1 VHSLERLCYQRWRA
15 QRPAPTT
22 IFGGAGI
29 FPVRGG
35 AKLSETGRV
44 VMTKAERFQLVSER
58 LDTYPEQVIELQR
71 QLVSRVALGP
81 EVGGTGEADKAAFL
95 TQVLESWGLAVH
107 NYPALDDRV
116 PGGTRPNLV
125 AYLPGNRPEKVW
137 VLSHMDVVP
146 PGDLSLWESDPFTLR
161 VDGDRLYGR
170 GTEDDHHGIVMSLMA
185 VRAFLD
191 LGLTPERTLALA
203 LVADEETGNE
213 RGLAYVLREHPG
225 LFSPQD
231 LIVVPDAGSNDGAMI
246 EVAEKSILWLKVTL
260 LGQQGHASRPH
271 KAKNTLRAAAHVIV
285 ALDDLHREFPRHNPL
300 FRPPMSTFEPTKKEA
315 NVPNINTI
323 PGRNVFYLDCRVLP
337 DYDLTQ
343 VTERVRAI
351 ATAAAEKFGVTL
363 EVSPVQT
370 LASAPPTAP
379 DAPVVKA
386 LQQAIR
392 QVYGREATPQGIG
405 GGTVA
410 AFFRKAGLPAAVWM
424 TANDCAHQPN
434 EFCFLSHLLGDAKVL
449 AHVCL
454 MAE

>member
-1 VHSLERLCYQRWRA
+1 M
-15 QRPAPTT
+15 
-22 IFGGAGI
+22 
-29 FPVRGG
+29 
-35 AKLSETGRV
+35 K
-44 VMTKAERFQLVSER
+44 KAERFRLVSQR

-95 TQVLESWGLAVH
+95 TQVLESWGLEVR
-107 NYPALDDRV
+107 NYPAPDDRV
-116 PGGTRPNLV
+116 PGGARPNLV

-137 VLSHMDVVP
+137 VLSHTDVVP

-161 VDGDRLYGR
+161 VEGDRLYGR

-191 LGLTPERTLALA
+191 LGLTPERTIALA
-203 LVADEETGNE
+203 LVADEETGNDK
-213 RGLAYVLREHPG
+213 GLAYLLREHPG

-231 LIVVPDAGSNDGAMI
+231 LIIVPDAGSNDGTMI

-300 FRPPMSTFEPTKKEA
+300 FRPPISTFEPTRKDA

-323 PGRNVFYLDCRVLP
+323 PGKNVFYLDCRILP
-337 DYDLTQ
+337 EYDLAQ

-351 ATAAAEKFGVTL
+351 GAAAAEKFGVTL
-363 EVSPVQT
+363 DVEPVQT
-370 LASAPPTAP
+370 LASAPPTAVE
-379 DAPVVKA
+379 APVVKA

-392 QVYGREATPQGIG
+392 EVYGREALPQGIG

>member
-1 VHSLERLCYQRWRA
+1 
-15 QRPAPTT
+15 
-22 IFGGAGI
+22 
-29 FPVRGG
+29 
-35 AKLSETGRV
+35 
-44 VMTKAERFQLVSER
+44 MTKAERFRLVSER
-58 LDTYPEQVIELQR
+58 LDTYPGQVIELQR

-95 TQVLESWGLAVH
+95 TEVLKSWGLEVH
-107 NYPALDDRV
+107 NYPAPDDRV
-116 PGGTRPNLV
+116 PGGSRPNLV

-191 LGLTPERTLALA
+191 LHLTPERTLALA

-213 RGLAYVLREHPG
+213 RGLAYLLREHPG

-231 LIVVPDAGSNDGAMI
+231 LIIVPDAGSNDGTMI

-323 PGRNVFYLDCRVLP
+323 PGKNVFYLDCRVLP
-337 DYDLTQ
+337 DYDLAQ

-351 ATAAAEKFGVTL
+351 GSEAAGKFGVTL
-363 EVSPVQT
+363 EVEPVQT

-392 QVYGREATPQGIG
+392 QVYGREAHPQGIG

-410 AFFRKAGLPAAVWM
+410 AFFRQQGLPAAVWM

>member
-1 VHSLERLCYQRWRA
+1 M
-15 QRPAPTT
+15 TT
-22 IFGGAGI
+22 AEIF
-29 FPVRGG
+29 R
-35 AKLSETGRV
+35 R
-44 VMTKAERFQLVSER
+44 VSER
-58 LDTYPEQVIELQR
+58 LDTYHEQVIALQR
-71 QLVSRVALGP
+71 ELVSRVALGP
-81 EVGGTGEADKAAFL
+81 QVGGVGEGDKAAFL
-95 TQVLESWGLAVH
+95 EDLLESWGLEVH
-107 NYPALDDRV
+107 NYPAPDDRV
-116 PGGTRPNLV
+116 PLGSRPNLV
-125 AYLPGNRPEKVW
+125 AYLPGTRPEKVW
-137 VLSHMDVVP
+137 VLSHLDVVP

-191 LGLTPERTLALA
+191 LNLTPERTLALA
-203 LVADEETGNE
+203 LVADEETGNDK
-213 RGLAYVLREHPG
+213 GLAYLLREHPG

-231 LIVVPDAGSNDGAMI
+231 LIIVPDAGSNDGTMI

-285 ALDDLHREFPRHNPL
+285 ALDDLQREFPRPDPL
-300 FRPPMSTFEPTKKEA
+300 FRPPMSTFEPTRKEA

-323 PGRNVFYLDCRVLP
+323 PGKGVFYLDCRVLP
-337 DYDLTQ
+337 DYELDQ
-343 VTERVRAI
+343 VVERVRAM
-351 ATAAAEKFGVTL
+351 ATVAAGKFGVAV
-363 EVSPVQT
+363 EVEPVQT
-370 LASAPPTAP
+370 LPSAPPTSP
-379 DAPVVKA
+379 EAPVVKA

-410 AFFRKAGLPAAVWM
+410 AFFRQEGLPAAVWM

-434 EFCFLSHLLGDAKVL
+434 EFCFLSHILGDAKVL

-454 MAE
+454 LAG

>member
-1 VHSLERLCYQRWRA
+1 MTQAEKFRRL
-15 QRPAPTT
+15 
-22 IFGGAGI
+22 
-29 FPVRGG
+29 
-35 AKLSETGRV
+35 
-44 VMTKAERFQLVSER
+44 SER
-58 LDTYPEQVIELQR
+58 LDTYSDQVIELQR
-71 QLVSRVALGP
+71 QMVSRVALGP
-81 EVGGTGEADKAAFL
+81 EVGGTGEADKALFL
-95 TQVLESWGLAVH
+95 KDLLESWGLEVH
-107 NYPALDDRV
+107 DYPAPDDRV
-116 PGGTRPNLV
+116 PGGVRPNLV
-125 AYLPGNRPEKVW
+125 ACLSGKRPEKVW

-146 PGDLSLWESDPFTLR
+146 PGDISLWESDPFTLR
-161 VDGDRLYGR
+161 VEGDRLYGR

-191 LGLTPERTLALA
+191 LGITPERTLALA
-203 LVADEETGNE
+203 LVADEETGNDK
-213 RGLAYVLREHPG
+213 GLAYLLREHAG

-231 LIVVPDAGSNDGAMI
+231 LIIVPDAGSNDGTMI

-300 FRPPMSTFEPTKKEA
+300 FRPPMSTFEPTRKEA

-323 PGRNVFYLDCRVLP
+323 PGKNVFYLDCRVLP
-337 DYDLTQ
+337 DYDLDQ
-343 VTERVRAI
+343 VTERVRAM
-351 ATAAAEKFGVTL
+351 ATEAAGKFGVTVDV
-363 EVSPVQT
+363 ETVQT
-370 LASAPPTAP
+370 LASAPPTSP
-379 DAPVVKA
+379 EAPVVKA
-386 LQQAIR
+386 LEQAIQ
-392 QVYGREATPQGIG
+392 QVYGRQALPQGIG

-410 AFFRKAGLPAAVWM
+410 AFFRKAGLSAAVWM